1 MAGSRGK
8 QAGRCKQM
16 SVKHIGLVL
25 DNLEAPAALKLVA
38 IVLADHADSE
48 GLCWPSYRKIAE
60 RASMSE
66 RSVRR
71 HVHTL
76 IDLGV
81 ITKVRNGT
89 AGVVNGKVV
98 RVSNAYRM
106 HARVLSRKL
115 STTGLGKTD
124 GVGHLDV
131 ATAGQSR
138 WPQLATKPSVKH
150 QSNRKDCGNVDNSRS
165 EQTLD
170 DALTM
175 VMRQIP

>member
-1 MAGSRGK
+1 
-8 QAGRCKQM
+8 M

-48 GLCWPSYRKIAE
+48 GLCWPSYRKIAA

-89 AGVVNGKVV
+89 AGVVDGRVV

-106 HARVLSRKL
+106 HASRLSKKL
-115 STTGLGKTD
+115 STTSLGISDT
-124 GVGHLDV
+124 VGHLKV
-131 ATAGQSR
+131 ASGGQTR
-138 WPQLATKPSVKH
+138 WSQLATKSSVNHKV
-150 QSNRKDCGNVDNSRS
+150 NRNSCGNVDNPQPVTIGEVLDELMGQS
-165 EQTLD
+165 E
-170 DALTM
+170 
-175 VMRQIP
+175 